1 MHDLLE
7 ARCAGC
13 GFSLKGLDV
22 LRAQRERACA
32 LCGGPLAMRS
42 NLAVSRR
49 LPAGTGLLIGAFCA
63 SIDSSPLVAREQPL
77 SPGFARLKAPID
89 LRA

>member
-7 ARCAGC
+7 ARCGAC

-63 SIDSSPLVAREQPL
+63 ASTPRPSSPAT
-77 SPGFARLKAPID
+77 SPSRPA